1 MALEPT
7 EYGGHTQRN
16 TLFPPVTPDG
26 KQGHTP
32 NSQDLLRLNYL
43 TGQTVDSTKDPDG
56 GEAFAGL
63 LPLDK
68 AKELLPEPE
77 PYPLPDA

>member
-1 MALEPT
+1 M
-7 EYGGHTQRN
+7 QRN
-16 TLFPPVTPDG
+16 TLFPPVTPEG

-32 NSQDLLRLNYL
+32 NSQDLLRLHYL

-56 GEAFAGL
+56 GEAFEGL
-63 LPLDK
+63 LPI
-68 AKELLPEPE
+68 ELAEQINPPPE